1 MSALEASAVGA
12 DVAAEPRGLAGEA
25 VPIGLLTMAA
35 EIAPGAD
42 HAPCEGVRSMLLE
55 RGTRTDLGRIEVDEK
70 RGPVLG
76 DAHGIVCEN
85 FCDGGLSSVFGAQ
98 NEYSGRLCVDVAIVI
113 GRRGSVQVT
122 ECADTHL
129 LEGEVEVCVGGHR
142 CFVRDILC
150 GGMAG
155 DVQWA
160 VSRRGYLEGGGNSSG
175 WCSRAR

>member
-42 HAPCEGVRSMLLE
+42 HAPCEGVRSTLE
-55 RGTRTDLGRIEVDEK
+55 RGMSSRTDLGWIEVEEK

-85 FCDGGLSSVFGAQ
+85 FCDGGLSSVFGA
-98 NEYSGRLCVDVAIVI
+98 
-113 GRRGSVQVT
+113 
-122 ECADTHL
+122 
-129 LEGEVEVCVGGHR
+129 
-142 CFVRDILC
+142 
-150 GGMAG
+150 
-155 DVQWA
+155 
-160 VSRRGYLEGGGNSSG
+160 
-175 WCSRAR
+175 